1 MSVASPRRIA
11 VVCPYPEGRAPSQRL
26 KYEQYFPS
34 WRAEGFEVEVFSFWD
49 EEAWGHLYR
58 AGATWDKAAA
68 VMRGME
74 RRRRTLPRILSA
86 DLIYLHLEA
95 TPIGPP
101 WVERAVLD
109 SGVPVVYDID
119 DLVHLPHGSPAN
131 PFMRHLRSSGKVAE
145 LMERAA
151 HVVVCTPYLEK
162 IAAEYNPRVTDIS
175 STIDTARYHPRP
187 HRIQPPLTI
196 GWSGSHSTAPYLHLL
211 DDVLREV
218 SAAIP
223 LRVLVIGA
231 DEFEI
236 DGVDVEVRPW
246 VRESEVADLSKIDI
260 GVYPLPN
267 EEWILG
273 KSGLKAL
280 QYMGL
285 AIPAVAQDAGA
296 AHRIIEHGTTGL
308 LAHTPREWVTA
319 LLTLLR
325 DHELRRTM
333 GEAGREVVVQHYS
346 VEANTARY
354 LAVLHEVLG
363 DGPAVNR

>member
-1 MSVASPRRIA
+1 MSVSPGRRIA

-58 AGATWDKAAA
+58 TGSTWDKAAA

-101 WVERAVLD
+101 WVERALLE
-109 SGVPVVYDID
+109 SGIPLVYDID

-131 PFMRHLRSSGKVAE
+131 PFMRHLRSSGKVLE
-145 LMERAA
+145 LMRRAA

-162 IAAEYNPRVTDIS
+162 IAAEHNAYVTDIS
-175 STIDTARYHPRP
+175 STIDTSRYLARP
-187 HRIQPPLTI
+187 HRSQPPLTV

-218 SAAIP
+218 SDANS

-231 DEFEI
+231 DTFEI

-246 VRESEVADLSKIDI
+246 VRESEVDDLSEIDI

-285 AIPAVAQDAGA
+285 AIPTVAQDAGA
-296 AHRIIEHGTTGL
+296 AHRIIEHGRTGL
-308 LAHTPREWVTA
+308 LAHTPSEWVTA
-319 LLTLLR
+319 LRTLLH
-325 DHELRRTM
+325 DDELRRSM
-333 GEAGREVVVQHYS
+333 GEAGRDVVVKRYS
-346 VEANTARY
+346 VEANTDRY
-354 LAVLHEVLG
+354 LAVLHQVLTDRPKEG
-363 DGPAVNR
+363 R